1 MGECCWALAWWK
13 PSYLDSVLQ
22 TSPFQMVFMSMLA
35 MAGYDLSYLTL
46 HPLLHILFLRAAL
59 SQGCTYS
66 PGPSGSSC
74 SPSLFMLLEKCLQN
88 WRHFMPLFCVLL
100 YSLCK
105 EGVISWVIFFPH
117 YFPPPPRILLAFPAL
132 ICQFAAPTARKYHL
146 VQNSPILKELGS
158 YSGSRGEVCHLVLS
172 WRPKASLPSPG
183 KITEAPKR
191 RESMTLAVSDRQRRQ
206 LHAPC
211 LS

>member
-1 MGECCWALAWWK
+1 
-13 PSYLDSVLQ
+13 
-22 TSPFQMVFMSMLA
+22 MSAKLKTFYA
-35 MAGYDLSYLTL
+35 S
-46 HPLLHILFLRAAL
+46 LL
-59 SQGCTYS
+59 
-66 PGPSGSSC
+66 C
-74 SPSLFMLLEKCLQN
+74 SPLFFVQRGCYFLGDFFSSL
-88 WRHFMPLFCVLL
+88 
-100 YSLCK
+100 
-105 EGVISWVIFFPH
+105 
-117 YFPPPPRILLAFPAL
+117 FPPPPRILLAFPAL

-158 YSGSRGEVCHLVLS
+158 YSGSRREVCHLVLS